1 MDTISGEV
9 SARELRAGLPDVI
22 GRAAY
27 GHERVA
33 ITRHG
38 KVTAVVIGVE
48 DFEALE
54 AFELARDV
62 AELRA
67 AKADDDGQ
75 RVSLEALRTEL
86 AE

>member
-9 SARELRAGLPDVI
+9 STRELRAGLQEVI

-38 KVTAVVIGVE
+38 KVTAVVISVE
-48 DFEALE
+48 DLEALE
-54 AFELARDV
+54 AFEMARDV

-67 AKADDDGQ
+67 AKADDDGE
-75 RVSLEALRTEL
+75 RVSLDALRAELTE
-86 AE
+86 

>member
-1 MDTISGEV
+1 METISSEV
-9 SARELRAGLPDVI
+9 TTRDLRSDLASVI

-38 KVTAVVIGVE
+38 KIAAVVIGV
-48 DFEALE
+48 DDLEALE
-54 AFELARDV
+54 AFEMARDV

-67 AKADDDGQ
+67 AKAADDGG
-75 RVSLEALRTEL
+75 RVGLDELIADLEE
-86 AE
+86 